1 MKTTH
6 YLKWKTDPSRGEVFT
21 PKELVKK
28 IIDKIPE
35 EVWINP
41 ESTFI
46 DPCMGKGTFLIE
58 IYKRLVN
65 IYGYSP
71 ENAKSRIYGYDVRVK
86 YVNHLQRRGFIN
98 VRHKDFLKEIF
109 KMKFD
114 VVLGNPPYHKQV
126 GPKKTEAIWPKFVE
140 KSFEICKEGGYV
152 SLIHPS
158 GWRDVDGNF
167 KDTQKLL
174 LSKKI
179 LHLVMCN
186 TKKGLE
192 TFGVNTNFDWY
203 FIKNKNEVC
212 VSTIIDY
219 NNNIYTLDISENEFI
234 PNSNIELVYS
244 LVAKEGEERVE
255 ILHSY
260 SDYETR
266 KPHMSKVRTDK
277 HIYPCAYTIGSL
289 NPNFWYSNINRGHIG
304 LPKVIWG
311 NGLTDVIVDIQ
322 GQYGLTQF
330 CYAIVDEPKNLEL
343 IKNVLKSEFF
353 IKNIMGYTKGV
364 GHIYNRKI
372 IGTFKKDFWK
382 YFLDEDNN
390 VIEPNFENVERI

>member
-1 MKTTH
+1 
-6 YLKWKTDPSRGEVFT
+6 
-21 PKELVKK
+21 
-28 IIDKIPE
+28 
-35 EVWINP
+35 
-41 ESTFI
+41 
-46 DPCMGKGTFLIE
+46 
-58 IYKRLVN
+58 
-65 IYGYSP
+65 
-71 ENAKSRIYGYDVRVK
+71 
-86 YVNHLQRRGFIN
+86 
-98 VRHKDFLKEIF
+98 
-109 KMKFD
+109 MKFD